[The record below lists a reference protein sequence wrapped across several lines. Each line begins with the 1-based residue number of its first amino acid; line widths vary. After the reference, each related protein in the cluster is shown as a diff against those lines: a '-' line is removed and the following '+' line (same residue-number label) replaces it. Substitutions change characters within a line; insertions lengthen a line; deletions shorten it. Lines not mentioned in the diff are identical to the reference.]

1 MTSGRKR
8 GRSETEG
15 NSVQCAQSTDE
26 GENHDVSV
34 KKKKPRGRTCLQV
47 MATGEKEKKL
57 VEWNSKGQPVGAVS
71 VKFSSTMGVIV
82 REQVPIVIDNWH
94 EVKDLARDSLWTLLM
109 VIHTCFGYVV
119 SYVMFLVMPHLI
131 I

>member
-1 MTSGRKR
+1 M
-8 GRSETEG
+8 
-15 NSVQCAQSTDE
+15 
-26 GENHDVSV
+26 SV

-71 VKFSSTMGVIV
+71 FKFSSTMGVIV

-94 EVKDLARDSLWTLLM
+94 GVKDLARDSLWTLLM